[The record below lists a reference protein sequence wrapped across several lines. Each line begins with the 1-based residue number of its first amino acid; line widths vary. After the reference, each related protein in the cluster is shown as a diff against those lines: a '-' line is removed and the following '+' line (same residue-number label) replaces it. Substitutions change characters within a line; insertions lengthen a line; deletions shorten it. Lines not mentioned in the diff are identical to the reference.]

1 MGVLYISWSLDGGYT
16 WFFKANEDSLLTL
29 LRLDAVPT
37 SVPNPNSKICM
48 FNRNDNNEV
57 VLALNPSS
65 TQRNPITLAT
75 STDGFTWTQ
84 FAVLANNAS
93 VSESC
98 MSRIATH
105 PPC

>member
-1 MGVLYISWSLDGGYT
+1 MVGYSDQ
-16 WFFKANEDSLLTL
+16 DSQLTV

-37 SVPNPNSKICM
+37 AVPNPNSKICM

-65 TQRNPITLAT
+65 SQRNPITLAT
-75 STDGFTWTQ
+75 STDGFTWAQ

-98 MSRIATH
+98 MLHIHHRASSVLMMLQIQPPSR
-105 PPC
+105 